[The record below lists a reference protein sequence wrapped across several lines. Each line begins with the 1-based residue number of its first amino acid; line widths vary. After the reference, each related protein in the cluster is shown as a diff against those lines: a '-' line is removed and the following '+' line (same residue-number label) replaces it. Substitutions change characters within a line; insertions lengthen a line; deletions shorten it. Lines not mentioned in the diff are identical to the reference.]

1 MSLQLRWDW
10 DELQTKIYEEL
21 RESKSCKSCVERY
34 VMASLQ
40 NTGVQSYLKVY
51 KIQLQY
57 SIYTGNN
64 TIFFYEDTILTQ
76 HFEYTIVSYNYNS
89 DSQYTV

>member
-1 MSLQLRWDW
+1 MRVASL
-10 DELQTKIYEEL
+10 
-21 RESKSCKSCVERY
+21 
-34 VMASLQ
+34 MASLQ

-64 TIFFYEDTILTQ
+64 TIFSTSIQYLHNILNTPLYPTI
-76 HFEYTIVSYNYNS
+76 TIQTLNTLYK
-89 DSQYTV
+89 